1 LGSPSNS
8 NTAKAEEQTIDK
20 TSHPSNIEMG
30 ADGYPK
36 TKEGVVVKPYR
47 TSYVRAALLISSTR
61 QDAQMK
67 CLVKCICSGSAR
79 DATKERIEEELWP
92 TFKLLEYA
100 SSPVPDKQST
110 LLRDLKF
117 GINHIDRDQ
126 LRRNGLLVPRYPTVI
141 QSIDAVVE
149 EAVHAKD
156 AVGVSVGGV
165 APNSMLYKIRVV
177 ATVTLDV
184 EEGDISILKNY
195 YSPDSGDVTDSTDD
209 HQNVLFREEWVV
221 YRSYK
226 EFTHLHK
233 HLKSQVSPSE
243 TFAAQASARRL
254 VDAATAAFT
263 HGGGGTTNALHRN
276 RKALIPSLGQANK
289 AGALEFTAKAIQ
301 KRQKILD
308 GYLEHLLSPTNMLK
322 RCPEVLLFIGA
333 FNAFPPEVRTGA
345 GPVTIAADSLGRTEM
360 VRTVVKVTKEDP
372 NEVILISSGEK
383 YIESETSNPRKVDNT
398 NQSNKEIAITPSLR
412 DEKSASNLDVGLS
425 PSPHAMTDSGGGS
438 EAITN
443 GSSTLN
449 GSHNTRNKKRK
460 IHMKPAIKAKIE
472 KVPLGQVRNALFEL
486 VRYQFDFDN
495 ASFFRSRMFSALKT
509 MSFAV
514 TSSSEFRKML
524 YEAHVKHVNP
534 DALGGLVK
542 MLLDILWPDGVF
554 FDSKP
559 PLTPRESQTL
569 SDETLQKL
577 TSIFP
582 EQLQSVL
589 GQEITNDGMEML
601 HEMLQNRLVLRSM
614 AYMLFDLMW
623 LEIFPELQDV
633 LTGGSVLDID

>member
-1 LGSPSNS
+1 
-8 NTAKAEEQTIDK
+8 
-20 TSHPSNIEMG
+20 
-30 ADGYPK
+30 
-36 TKEGVVVKPYR
+36 
-47 TSYVRAALLISSTR
+47 
-61 QDAQMK
+61 MK
-67 CLVKCICSGSAR
+67 CIYSGSAR

-100 SSPVPDKQST
+100 SSLVPDKQSA

-141 QSIDAVVE
+141 QSLNAVVE

-156 AVGVSVGGV
+156 AVGVSMGGG
-165 APNSMLYKIRVV
+165 APNSILYKIRVV

-184 EEGDISILKNY
+184 EEGDNSITDA
-195 YSPDSGDVTDSTDD
+195 YSTSPGSDSLPVNNGDEQV
-209 HQNVLFREEWVV
+209 VFREEWVV

-233 HLKSQVSPSE
+233 HLKSQVSASE

-263 HGGGGTTNALHRN
+263 HGGGGGGGTAGTVHRS

-301 KRQKILD
+301 KRQNILN
-308 GYLEHLLSPTNMLK
+308 GYLEHLLSPTNLLN
-322 RCPEVLLFIGA
+322 RCPELLLFIGA
-333 FNAFPPEVRTGA
+333 FNAFPSEVRTGA
-345 GPVTIAADSLGRTEM
+345 RPITIAADSLGRTEM
-360 VRTVVKVTKEDP
+360 VRTVINVAKED
-372 NEVILISSGEK
+372 EAIGAVAVKGYTKHEALSSG
-383 YIESETSNPRKVDNT
+383 KVDNS
-398 NQSNKEIAITPSLR
+398 NNSNKVVDTNFSSLPVKQNAANTDARVSSSSPPITKNPSGN
-412 DEKSASNLDVGLS
+412 ESNAAGSTPLKRS
-425 PSPHAMTDSGGGS
+425 DS
-438 EAITN
+438 
-443 GSSTLN
+443 
-449 GSHNTRNKKRK
+449 TRKKK
-460 IHMKPAIKAKIE
+460 TKNIMKPAIKAKIE
-472 KVPLGQVRNALFEL
+472 KVPLGQVRNAVFEL
-486 VRYQFDFDN
+486 VRHQFDFDN

-534 DALGGLVK
+534 DALAGFVK
-542 MLLDILWPDGVF
+542 LILDIMWPDGAF
-554 FDSKP
+554 FDSKA
-559 PLTPRESQTL
+559 PLTPAESQTQADRAL
-569 SDETLQKL
+569 HKL
-577 TSIFP
+577 TSVFP
-582 EQLQSVL
+582 EQLKSVL
-589 GQEITNDGMEML
+589 GQDITNDGMEML

-623 LEIFPELQDV
+623 EEIFPELQDV
-633 LTGGSVLDID
+633 LTGGSVLGID